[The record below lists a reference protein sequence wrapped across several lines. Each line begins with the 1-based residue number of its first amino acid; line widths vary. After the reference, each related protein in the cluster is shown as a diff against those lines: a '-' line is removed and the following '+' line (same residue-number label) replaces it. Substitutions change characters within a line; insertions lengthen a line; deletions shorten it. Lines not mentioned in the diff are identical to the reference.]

1 MSIFRRVADLTTS
14 GMVVHFVHSQNK
26 MAARLI
32 VQVGRASAAAVDDVQ
47 GLKTIMFLLSSWSQS
62 NEEAAS

>member
-1 MSIFRRVADLTTS
+1 
-14 GMVVHFVHSQNK
+14 